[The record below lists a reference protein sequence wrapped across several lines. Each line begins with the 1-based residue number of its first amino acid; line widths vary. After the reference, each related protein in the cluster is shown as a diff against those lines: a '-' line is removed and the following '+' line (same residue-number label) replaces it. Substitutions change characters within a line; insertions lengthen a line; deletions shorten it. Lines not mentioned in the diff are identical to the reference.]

1 MGLTLI
7 AISFISIIC
16 YILGEILLV
25 KHNILTFY
33 LFIISNI
40 LVVIQLFL
48 NHTICQNLNITVLQ
62 LFSIIMGIIGIY
74 NWKRIKYNDK
84 K

>member
-1 MGLTLI
+1 MDLTI
-7 AISFISIIC
+7 MAISSISIIC

-48 NHTICQNLNITVLQ
+48 NHTIFQNPNIAVLQ
-62 LFSIIMGIIGIY
+62 LFSLIMSIIAIY